1 VQYRE
6 SGSAAPRVRS
16 VPVVLVA
23 GHLGVGKSSLV
34 NHLLRHADGTRIG
47 VVVNDFG
54 ALGIDAML
62 VAGQASSVTALSN
75 GCLCCVTDADGLSAV
90 LADLVAPATGL
101 DLVVVEA
108 SGLAEPRE
116 LVRLLLASPDPHAVY
131 GGLVAVLDA
140 CAPDLEHA
148 RLADLAVVNGL
159 DRCGA
164 AAVEEV
170 RAVAPGAV
178 IGTSHGAL
186 DPALLVDPVHRPQPA
201 QLTLDALLR
210 EADGEHPHVAASS
223 VSFTSERPLDAGRLA
238 AFLESGPPGV
248 VRTKGIVRLPPGAS
262 GATGEEERGGGVLT
276 ETPDVWEVQTVGT
289 AIRVRP
295 APGRL
300 TTRGAR
306 LVLIGTDLD
315 DSTLRGALDACV
327 VGDDEPAPSEHAA
340 LALTRYRID
349 LAPAR
354 GAHTSA

>member
-1 VQYRE
+1 MR
-6 SGSAAPRVRS
+6 P

-34 NHLLRHADGTRIG
+34 NHLLRHADGVRIG

-62 VAGQASSVTALSN
+62 VAGQASSVTALSG

-116 LVRLLLASPDPHAVY
+116 LVRLLLASPDPNAVY

-140 CAPDLEHA
+140 RDPDLDHA
-148 RLADLAVVNGL
+148 RLADLVVVNGL
-159 DRCGA
+159 DLSSSPE
-164 AAVEEV
+164 AVLEAV
-170 RAVAPGAV
+170 RAVAAGAV
-178 IGTSHGAL
+178 VGTSHGAL
-186 DPALLVDPVHRPQPA
+186 DPALLVDPVRRPQPA

-210 EADGEHPHVAASS
+210 EADGEHPHAGAES
-223 VSFTSERPLDAGRLA
+223 VSFTSELPLDAGRLA
-238 AFLESGPPGV
+238 AFLEAGPRGV
-248 VRTKGIVRLPPGAS
+248 VRMKGIVRLPDGGSAVPS
-262 GATGEEERGGGVLT
+262 EEV
-276 ETPDVWEVQTVGT
+276 PDVWEVQTVGT

-306 LVLIGTDLD
+306 LVLIGTGLD
-315 DSTLRGALDACV
+315 EAALRAGLSACV
-327 VGDDEPAPSEHAA
+327 VGEDEAPPSEHAA

-349 LAPAR
+349 LATA
-354 GAHTSA
+354 

>member
-1 VQYRE
+1 MRT
-6 SGSAAPRVRS
+6 

-140 CAPDLEHA
+140 CAPDLDHA

-164 AAVEEV
+164 AAVEAV

-186 DPALLVDPVHRPQPA
+186 DPALLVDPVRRPQPA

-223 VSFTSERPLDAGRLA
+223 VSYTSERPLDAGRLA
-238 AFLESGPPGV
+238 AFLESGPAGV
-248 VRTKGIVRLPPGAS
+248 VRSKGIVRLPD
-262 GATGEEERGGGVLT
+262 TGGEGFD

-315 DSTLRGALDACV
+315 ETALRASLDACV
-327 VGDDEPAPSEHAA
+327 VRDDEPAPSEHAA

-349 LAPAR
+349 L
-354 GAHTSA
+354 TSA